1 MSGNTSEDTT
11 EDTTKD
17 TTPETTEE
25 TTKPA
30 VVHSAYVVVLNADG
44 SLNTTSVKPGNPV
57 FFDVERQATTYDIF
71 STSKEI
77 ATEIENQ
84 IMADRIAKTVLA
96 QILPKDPDA
105 EAKARIAQALAE
117 RKAE

>member
-1 MSGNTSEDTT
+1 MTAAIPTGNSA
-11 EDTTKD
+11 
-17 TTPETTEE
+17 PEETTTEE
-25 TTKPA
+25 TTTQEASKPV
-30 VVHSAYVVVLNADG
+30 VVHAAYVVVLNADG

-57 FFDVERQATTYDIF
+57 FFDVERVATTYDIF

-84 IMADRIAKTVLA
+84 ILADRIAKSVLA
-96 QILPKDPDA
+96 QIMPKDPDA
-105 EAKARIAQALAE
+105 EAKTRIAQALAE